1 MQRAGAPFTWRQ
13 TKGRKEDRGRGSE
26 ERSEAAG
33 PVVRGECSSGAA
45 SGCAPAS
52 RSRRRPG
59 DYLPWSSPHRA
70 WNVCATGENIECWSR
85 GVCRAAS
92 RRVLRTFPA
101 SASSSAPLPGLS
113 LHRGPYLAPLKSLG
127 GLRPPARRRCLDPRG
142 SAPNV
147 TRFVCVGLA
156 GGAEPPAP
164 RPPPAPR
171 GNPGEETPREK
182 SKGKQPAW
190 ICLPGTFAAHADS
203 LRERAGA
210 AAPPPPRPGGRGPR
224 VGKQCVAAEVLGA
237 AGPGVPR
244 DVALNVG
251 ARTGGSRSRGAP
263 SGRCAPPSA
272 PSCVA
277 GGPPA
282 RPASACFPA

>member
-1 MQRAGAPFTWRQ
+1 M
-13 TKGRKEDRGRGSE
+13 
-26 ERSEAAG
+26 
-33 PVVRGECSSGAA
+33 PVA
-45 SGCAPAS
+45 
-52 RSRRRPG
+52 
-59 DYLPWSSPHRA
+59 
-70 WNVCATGENIECWSR
+70 R
-85 GVCRAAS
+85 GVPSSLPARPPH
-92 RRVLRTFPA
+92 FPRLGVIQR
-101 SASSSAPLPGLS
+101 SSAGTEPPPRPLPRS
-113 LHRGPYLAPLKSLG
+113 PQPLR

-182 SKGKQPAW
+182 SKGKHPAW

-272 PSCVA
+272 PACVA
-277 GGPPA
+277 SGPPA